1 MHRHYILGAVCN
13 GDLSVYY
20 VIIFLK
26 ILALFYHTCVHL
38 VENTESVFEKKKN
51 FMLKQK
57 EFGYFENVL
66 EVVGVILVIL
76 EFTYY
81 FG

>member
-1 MHRHYILGAVCN
+1 
-13 GDLSVYY
+13 
-20 VIIFLK
+20 
-26 ILALFYHTCVHL
+26 
-38 VENTESVFEKKKN
+38 
-51 FMLKQK
+51 MLKQK